1 MDYSLYKSINGLSG
15 SAVPD
20 EIFRF
25 VAERFPIVLGALIAL
40 LFLIPWRHRRE
51 QRRCGAVFGTVA
63 AALALLINQPI
74 SHAVGR
80 LRPYI
85 AHPATAHL
93 LIARSHDA
101 SFPSDH
107 ATGGFALACG
117 MFLYDRVAGT
127 VLFLLAALLAVARV
141 YVGTH
146 YPSDVV
152 GGAAIGTAV
161 ALLLRTPPVRRQL
174 ERFAATC
181 SWLWDRLRGRRP
193 RQRAI
198 SA

>member
-1 MDYSLYKSINGLSG
+1 MDYSLFKSINGLSG
-15 SAVPD
+15 SPIPD

-25 VAERFPIVLGALIAL
+25 IAERFPFVLGALMAL
-40 LFLIPWRHRRE
+40 FFLIPWRHRRE
-51 QRRCGAVFGTVA
+51 QRRYGAVFGTVA

-80 LRPYI
+80 LRPYV
-85 AHPATAHL
+85 AHPASAHL

-127 VLFLLAALLAVARV
+127 VLFVLAALLAFARV

-146 YPSDVV
+146 YPGDVL
-152 GGAAIGTAV
+152 GGAAIGIAV

-174 ERFAATC
+174 ERVAATC
-181 SWLWDRLRGRRP
+181 SRLWDRLRRR
-193 RQRAI
+193 RRRHGAI